1 MSNSQINLPKTAFSM
16 KANLPAR
23 EPEILEYWQ
32 KINLYRELR
41 NSSKGKEKFVLHD
54 GPPYANGNIHMGT
67 ALNKILKDII
77 VKFHQMD
84 GKDSI
89 YVPGW
94 DCHGLPIEW
103 KIEEQYKKNKKN
115 KNDVP
120 IVEFR
125 KECRLFAE
133 KWIEVHKGQ
142 FKRLGVVGDWENYY
156 STMSF
161 DAEAQIV
168 RELGKFLK
176 EGSLYRGFKPV
187 LWSTVEKTALAD
199 AEVERVLSMA
209 DGALLLIDSAE
220 GVMPQTKFVLSK
232 ALKQGLKPIVVI
244 NKLDKA
250 DQRAN
255 EVLDETFD
263 LFVSLDANEEQLDFP
278 VLYASGRSGW
288 ADTEVDG
295 PRENL
300 NPLLDLI
307 LDHVKPAKFEKEKP
321 FAMLSTLLYADSF
334 LGRSLVGRITQGT
347 AKANQSIKAI
357 NLNGEKVDEGKLTKI
372 FRYEGTKKVPI
383 EVGEAGDI
391 VVIAG
396 LENAN
401 VADTICDLDVNEPIS
416 ATPIDPPTMSITIT
430 VNTSPLAGKEGKKLT
445 STQIRDR
452 LLQEAQNNVGIT
464 FAENNGNDSFVVS
477 GRGELMLEILLTQ
490 MRREGFE
497 MTVSPPKVLYQ
508 TDESGKKL
516 EPIEEITMDL
526 DEEYSSKVID
536 SMNRRKGKLIDLK
549 DTGKD
554 KKRLIFH
561 APTRGLMGYT
571 SRFLTLT
578 KGNGVINRIF
588 HSYGPFEGEMEGR
601 RNGALIAM
609 EQGKA
614 VAFAI
619 FNLQAR
625 GEMFVTHNDP
635 VYPGMIVGLSPKPG
649 DMIINVMKGK
659 KLTNMRTQGTDEN
672 VVLTPVRKMSIA
684 EQLSMLNTDEALE
697 ITPESCRLR
706 KSILDPHERKRSEKS
721 GAAA

>member
-1 MSNSQINLPKTAFSM
+1 MT
-16 KANLPAR
+16 
-23 EPEILEYWQ
+23 
-32 KINLYRELR
+32 
-41 NSSKGKEKFVLHD
+41 
-54 GPPYANGNIHMGT
+54 
-67 ALNKILKDII
+67 KDIRNITIIAHVDHGKTTLIDTLMKQSGSFRDNEI
-77 VKFHQMD
+77 VEERVMD
-84 GKDSI
+84 SGELEKERGITILAKPTSIDWKDSRI
-89 YVPGW
+89 NIIDTPGHR
-94 DCHGLPIEW
+94 D
-103 KIEEQYKKNKKN
+103 
-115 KNDVP
+115 
-120 IVEFR
+120 
-125 KECRLFAE
+125 FA
-133 KWIEVHKGQ
+133 
-142 FKRLGVVGDWENYY
+142 
-156 STMSF
+156 
-161 DAEAQIV
+161 
-168 RELGKFLK
+168 
-176 EGSLYRGFKPV
+176 
-187 LWSTVEKTALAD
+187 
-199 AEVERVLSMA
+199 AEVERVLHMA

-220 GVMPQTKFVLSK
+220 GVMPQTKFLLAK
-232 ALKQGLKPIVVI
+232 ALKQGLKPIVII

-288 ADTEVDG
+288 ASKEVDG

-300 NPLLDLI
+300 YPLLNLI
-307 LDHVKPAKFEKEKP
+307 IDHVKPAKLDKTKP

-334 LGRSLVGRITQGT
+334 LGRSLVGRISQGT
-347 AKANQSIKAI
+347 AKANQQIKAI
-357 NLNGEKVDEGKLTKI
+357 NLKGEKVDEGRLTKI

-383 EVGEAGDI
+383 ELGEAGDI
-391 VVIAG
+391 VIIAG
-396 LENAN
+396 LEKAN
-401 VADTICDLDVNEPIS
+401 VADTICDLEVNEPIN

-430 VNTSPLAGKEGKKLT
+430 VNSSPLAGTEGKKLT

-452 LLQEAQNNVGIT
+452 LLLEAENNVGIS
-464 FAENNGNDSFVVS
+464 FNENVNRDSFVIS

-497 MTVSPPKVLYQ
+497 MTVSPPKVLFQ
-508 TDESGKKL
+508 KNESGKKL

-536 SMNRRKGKLIDLK
+536 SMNRRKGKLVDLK

-578 KGNGVINRIF
+578 KGTGVINRLF
-588 HSYGPFEGEMEGR
+588 HSYGECTGDLEGR
-601 RNGALIAM
+601 RNGALISM
-609 EQGKA
+609 ESGKA

-635 VYPGMIVGLSPKPG
+635 VYEGMIVGLSSKGG
-649 DMIINVMKGK
+649 DLEINVMKGK

-672 VVLTPVRKMSIA
+672 VVLTPVRKMAIA

-697 ITPESCRLR
+697 ITPKSCRLR
-706 KSILDPHERKRSEKS
+706 KAFLNPHDRKRKLKS
-721 GAAA
+721 L

>member
-1 MSNSQINLPKTAFSM
+1 MPNNIRNITIIAHVDHGKTTMIDNLMKQSGSFRENEVVDERLMDSGELEKERGITILAKPASIN
-16 KANLPAR
+16 
-23 EPEILEYWQ
+23 WQ
-32 KINLYRELR
+32 DTRIN
-41 NSSKGKEKFVLHD
+41 
-54 GPPYANGNIHMGT
+54 
-67 ALNKILKDII
+67 II
-77 VKFHQMD
+77 D
-84 GKDSI
+84 T
-89 YVPGW
+89 PGHR
-94 DCHGLPIEW
+94 D
-103 KIEEQYKKNKKN
+103 
-115 KNDVP
+115 
-120 IVEFR
+120 
-125 KECRLFAE
+125 FA
-133 KWIEVHKGQ
+133 
-142 FKRLGVVGDWENYY
+142 
-156 STMSF
+156 
-161 DAEAQIV
+161 
-168 RELGKFLK
+168 
-176 EGSLYRGFKPV
+176 
-187 LWSTVEKTALAD
+187 

-220 GVMPQTKFVLSK
+220 GVMPQTKFVLAK
-232 ALKQGLKPIVVI
+232 ALKQGLKPIVII

-288 ADTEVDG
+288 ASKEVDG

-300 NPLLDLI
+300 HPLLDLI
-307 LDHVKPAKFEKEKP
+307 IEHVKPAELDTSKP

-334 LGRSLVGRITQGT
+334 LGRSLVGKISQGT
-347 AKANQSIKAI
+347 AKANQPIKAI
-357 NLNGEKVDEGKLTKI
+357 NLKGEKIDEGKLTKI

-396 LENAN
+396 LEKAN
-401 VADTICDLDVNEPIS
+401 VADTICDPEVNEPIP
-416 ATPIDPPTMSITIT
+416 ATPIDPPTMSITIS
-430 VNTSPLAGKEGKKLT
+430 VNSSPLAGTEGKKLT

-452 LLQEAQNNVGIT
+452 LITEAQNNVGIS
-464 FAENNGNDSFVVS
+464 FSQNANVDSFVIS

-508 TDESGKKL
+508 QDENGNKL
-516 EPIEEITMDL
+516 EPIEEITVDL
-526 DEEYSSKVID
+526 DEEYSSKIID
-536 SMNRRKGKLIDLK
+536 SMNRRKGKLIELK

-578 KGNGVINRIF
+578 KGTGVINRIF
-588 HSYGPFEGEMEGR
+588 HDYGKFEGEMDGR
-601 RNGALIAM
+601 KNGALISMAT
-609 EQGKA
+609 GKA

-625 GEMFVTHNDP
+625 GEMFVSHNDP
-635 VYPGMIVGLSPKPG
+635 VYEGMIVGLTPKPG

-659 KLTNMRTQGTDEN
+659 QLTNMRTQGTDEN

-684 EQLSMLNTDEALE
+684 EQLSILNTDEALE
-697 ITPESCRLR
+697 ITPKSLRLR
-706 KSILDPHERKRSEKS
+706 KAILNPHDRKKNEKS
-721 GAAA
+721 GTPL

>member
-1 MSNSQINLPKTAFSM
+1 MSNNIRNITIIAHVDHGKTTMIDNLMKQSGSFRENEVVDERLMDSGELEKERGITILAKPASIN
-16 KANLPAR
+16 
-23 EPEILEYWQ
+23 WQ
-32 KINLYRELR
+32 DTR
-41 NSSKGKEKFVLHD
+41 V
-54 GPPYANGNIHMGT
+54 NIIDT
-67 ALNKILKDII
+67 
-77 VKFHQMD
+77 
-84 GKDSI
+84 
-89 YVPGW
+89 PGHR
-94 DCHGLPIEW
+94 D
-103 KIEEQYKKNKKN
+103 
-115 KNDVP
+115 
-120 IVEFR
+120 
-125 KECRLFAE
+125 FA
-133 KWIEVHKGQ
+133 
-142 FKRLGVVGDWENYY
+142 
-156 STMSF
+156 
-161 DAEAQIV
+161 
-168 RELGKFLK
+168 
-176 EGSLYRGFKPV
+176 
-187 LWSTVEKTALAD
+187 

-220 GVMPQTKFVLSK
+220 GVMPQTKFVLAK

-288 ADTEVDG
+288 ASKEVDG

-300 NPLLDLI
+300 HPLLDLI
-307 LDHVKPAKFEKEKP
+307 IEHVKPAELDKTKP

-334 LGRSLVGRITQGT
+334 LGRSLVGRISQGT
-347 AKANQSIKAI
+347 AKANQPIKAI
-357 NLNGEKVDEGKLTKI
+357 NLKGEKVDEGKLTKI

-396 LENAN
+396 LEKAN
-401 VADTICDLDVNEPIS
+401 VADTICDPELNDPIP
-416 ATPIDPPTMSITIT
+416 ATPIDPPTMSITIS
-430 VNTSPLAGKEGKKLT
+430 VNSSPLAGTEGKKLT

-452 LLQEAQNNVGIT
+452 LISEAQNNVGIT
-464 FAENNGNDSFVVS
+464 FSQNANVDSFVIS

-497 MTVSPPKVLYQ
+497 MTVSPPKVLFQ
-508 TDESGKKL
+508 KDENGDKL
-516 EPIEEITMDL
+516 EPIEEITVDL
-526 DEEYSSKVID
+526 DEEFSSKIID
-536 SMNRRKGKLIDLK
+536 SMNRRKGKLLDLK

-554 KKRLIFH
+554 KKRLVFH

-578 KGNGVINRIF
+578 KGTGVINRIF
-588 HSYGPFEGEMEGR
+588 HGYGKFEGEMDGR
-601 RNGALIAM
+601 KNGALISM
-609 EQGKA
+609 STGKA

-635 VYPGMIVGLSPKPG
+635 VYEGMIVGLTPKPG

-659 KLTNMRTQGTDEN
+659 QLTNMRTQGTDEN
-672 VVLTPVRKMSIA
+672 VVLTPVRQMSIA

-697 ITPESCRLR
+697 ITPKSLRLR
-706 KSILDPHERKRSEKS
+706 KAILNPHDRKKSEKS

>member
-1 MSNSQINLPKTAFSM
+1 MKNNIRNITIIAHVDHGKTTMIDTLMKQSGSFRENEVVDERLMDSGELEKERGITILAKPASIN
-16 KANLPAR
+16 
-23 EPEILEYWQ
+23 W
-32 KINLYRELR
+32 
-41 NSSKGKEKFVLHD
+41 
-54 GPPYANGNIHMGT
+54 
-67 ALNKILKDII
+67 
-77 VKFHQMD
+77 
-84 GKDSI
+84 KDSRI
-89 YVPGW
+89 NIIDTPGHR
-94 DCHGLPIEW
+94 D
-103 KIEEQYKKNKKN
+103 
-115 KNDVP
+115 
-120 IVEFR
+120 
-125 KECRLFAE
+125 FA
-133 KWIEVHKGQ
+133 
-142 FKRLGVVGDWENYY
+142 
-156 STMSF
+156 
-161 DAEAQIV
+161 
-168 RELGKFLK
+168 
-176 EGSLYRGFKPV
+176 
-187 LWSTVEKTALAD
+187 

-220 GVMPQTKFVLSK
+220 GVMPQTKFVLAK
-232 ALKQGLKPIVVI
+232 ALKQGLKPIVII

-288 ADTEVDG
+288 ASKEVDG

-300 NPLLDLI
+300 HPLLDLI
-307 LDHVKPAKFEKEKP
+307 LEHVNPDDLDKTKP

-334 LGRSLVGRITQGT
+334 LGRSLVGKISQGT
-347 AKANQSIKAI
+347 AKANQPIKAI
-357 NLNGEKVDEGKLTKI
+357 NLKGEIVDEGRLTKI

-396 LENAN
+396 LEKAN
-401 VADTICDLDVNEPIS
+401 VADTICDPEVNEPLP
-416 ATPIDPPTMSITIT
+416 ATPIDPPTMSITIS
-430 VNTSPLAGKEGKKLT
+430 VNSSPLAGTEGKKLT

-452 LLQEAQNNVGIT
+452 LVTEAQNNVGIS
-464 FAENNGNDSFVVS
+464 FSQNNNVDAFVIS

-508 TDESGKKL
+508 KDENGNRL
-516 EPIEEITMDL
+516 EPIEEITVDL
-526 DEEYSSKVID
+526 DEEFSSKIID
-536 SMNRRKGKLIDLK
+536 SMNRRKGKLLDLK

-578 KGNGVINRIF
+578 KGTGVINRIF
-588 HSYGPFEGEMEGR
+588 HGYGKFEGEMDGR
-601 RNGALIAM
+601 KNGALISMAN
-609 EQGKA
+609 GKA

-635 VYPGMIVGLSPKPG
+635 VYEGMIVGLAPKAG

-659 KLTNMRTQGTDEN
+659 QLTNMRTQGTDEN
-672 VVLTPVRKMSIA
+672 VVLTPVRQMSIA

-697 ITPESCRLR
+697 ITPKSLRLR
-706 KSILDPHERKRSEKS
+706 KAILNPNDRKKNEKS
-721 GAAA
+721 STPL

>member
-1 MSNSQINLPKTAFSM
+1 MINNIRNITIIAHVDHGKTTMIDSLM
-16 KANLPAR
+16 KQSGSFR
-23 EPEILEYWQ
+23 ENE
-32 KINLYRELR
+32 
-41 NSSKGKEKFVLHD
+41 
-54 GPPYANGNIHMGT
+54 
-67 ALNKILKDII
+67 
-77 VKFHQMD
+77 
-84 GKDSI
+84 
-89 YVPGW
+89 
-94 DCHGLPIEW
+94 
-103 KIEEQYKKNKKN
+103 
-115 KNDVP
+115 
-120 IVEFR
+120 IVEER
-125 KECRLFAE
+125 LMDSGELEKERGITILAKPASINWKNSRINIIDTPGHRDFA
-133 KWIEVHKGQ
+133 
-142 FKRLGVVGDWENYY
+142 
-156 STMSF
+156 
-161 DAEAQIV
+161 
-168 RELGKFLK
+168 
-176 EGSLYRGFKPV
+176 
-187 LWSTVEKTALAD
+187 

-232 ALKQGLKPIVVI
+232 ALKQGLKPIVII
-244 NKLDKA
+244 NKLDKP
-250 DQRAN
+250 DQRAE

-288 ADTEVDG
+288 ASKEVDG
-295 PRENL
+295 SKENL
-300 NPLLDLI
+300 HPLLDLI
-307 LDHVKPAKFEKEKP
+307 LEHVKPAEFDDSKP
-321 FAMLSTLLYADSF
+321 FAMLSTLLYADTF
-334 LGRSLVGRITQGT
+334 LGRSLVGKISQGT
-347 AKANQSIKAI
+347 AKANQQIKAI
-357 NLNGEKVDEGKLTKI
+357 NLQGEKIDEGRLTKI

-383 EVGEAGDI
+383 EVGVAGDI

-396 LENAN
+396 LEKAN
-401 VADTICDLDVNEPIS
+401 VADTICNLEVKEPIP
-416 ATPIDPPTMSITIT
+416 ATPIDPPTMSIKIT
-430 VNTSPLAGKEGKKLT
+430 VNSSPLAGIEGKKLT

-452 LLQEAQNNVGIT
+452 LILEAQNNVGIT
-464 FAENNGNDSFVVS
+464 FSENENNDAFEIS

-508 TDESGKKL
+508 QDENGNKL
-516 EPIEEITMDL
+516 EPIEEITIDL
-526 DEEYSSKVID
+526 DEEHSSKVID

-588 HSYGPFEGEMEGR
+588 HSYGKYEGEMEGR
-601 RNGALIAM
+601 RNGALISM
-609 EQGKA
+609 ETGKA

-635 VYPGMIVGLSPKPG
+635 VYVGMIVGLAPKSG
-649 DMIINVMKGK
+649 DLQINVMKGK

-684 EQLSMLNTDEALE
+684 EQLSILNNDEALE
-697 ITPESCRLR
+697 ITPKSCRLR
-706 KSILDPHERKRSEKS
+706 KAILDPHARKKSEKS
-721 GAAA
+721 SAFVA

>member
-1 MSNSQINLPKTAFSM
+1 MNNSIRNITIIAHVDHGKTTLIDNLMKQSGSFRENEIVDERLMDSGELEKERGITILAKPASINWK
-16 KANLPAR
+16 
-23 EPEILEYWQ
+23 
-32 KINLYRELR
+32 
-41 NSSKGKEKFVLHD
+41 NSRV
-54 GPPYANGNIHMGT
+54 NIIDT
-67 ALNKILKDII
+67 
-77 VKFHQMD
+77 
-84 GKDSI
+84 
-89 YVPGW
+89 PGHR
-94 DCHGLPIEW
+94 D
-103 KIEEQYKKNKKN
+103 
-115 KNDVP
+115 
-120 IVEFR
+120 
-125 KECRLFAE
+125 FA
-133 KWIEVHKGQ
+133 
-142 FKRLGVVGDWENYY
+142 
-156 STMSF
+156 
-161 DAEAQIV
+161 
-168 RELGKFLK
+168 
-176 EGSLYRGFKPV
+176 
-187 LWSTVEKTALAD
+187 

-220 GVMPQTKFVLSK
+220 GVMPQTKFVLAK
-232 ALKQGLKPIVVI
+232 ALRQGLKPIVVI
-244 NKLDKA
+244 NKLDKP

-255 EVLDETFD
+255 EVLEETFD
-263 LFVSLDANEEQLDFP
+263 LFVSLDANEEQLDFS

-288 ADTEVDG
+288 ASKELDG

-307 LDHVKPAKFEKEKP
+307 IDQVKPAEFDKSKP

-334 LGRSLVGRITQGT
+334 LGRSLVGRISQGT
-347 AKANQSIKAI
+347 AKANQQIKAI
-357 NLNGEKVDEGKLTKI
+357 NLQGEKVDEGRLTKI
-372 FRYEGTKKVPI
+372 FRYEGTKKVTI
-383 EVGEAGDI
+383 DVGEAGDI

-396 LENAN
+396 LEKAN
-401 VADTICDLDVNEPIS
+401 VADTICDLDVNEPIA

-430 VNTSPLAGKEGKKLT
+430 VNSSPLAGIEGKKLT

-452 LLQEAQNNVGIT
+452 LVLEAQNNVGIT
-464 FAENNGNDSFVVS
+464 FSENTGKDSFEIS

-497 MTVSPPKVLYQ
+497 MTVSPPKVLF
-508 TDESGKKL
+508 KKDDNGNRL

-588 HSYGPFEGEMEGR
+588 HSYGKFEGEMEVR
-601 RNGALIAM
+601 RNGALISM
-609 EQGKA
+609 EKGKA

-619 FNLQAR
+619 YNLQAR
-625 GEMFVTHNDP
+625 GEMFVTHNDS
-635 VYPGMIVGLSPKPG
+635 VYAGMIVGLAPKPG

-672 VVLTPVRKMSIA
+672 VVLTPIRKMSIA
-684 EQLSMLNTDEALE
+684 EQLSILNGDEALE
-697 ITPESCRLR
+697 ITPKSCRLR
-706 KSILDPHERKRSEKS
+706 KAILDPHERKKSEKS
-721 GAAA
+721 GAAGSIPPGGMGGMGM

>member
-1 MSNSQINLPKTAFSM
+1 MSNNIRNITIIAHVDHGKTTMIDNLM
-16 KANLPAR
+16 KQSGSFRENEVVDERLMDSGELEKERGITILAKPAS
-23 EPEILEYWQ
+23 IDWQ
-32 KINLYRELR
+32 GTR
-41 NSSKGKEKFVLHD
+41 V
-54 GPPYANGNIHMGT
+54 NIIDT
-67 ALNKILKDII
+67 
-77 VKFHQMD
+77 
-84 GKDSI
+84 
-89 YVPGW
+89 PGHR
-94 DCHGLPIEW
+94 D
-103 KIEEQYKKNKKN
+103 
-115 KNDVP
+115 
-120 IVEFR
+120 
-125 KECRLFAE
+125 FA
-133 KWIEVHKGQ
+133 
-142 FKRLGVVGDWENYY
+142 
-156 STMSF
+156 
-161 DAEAQIV
+161 
-168 RELGKFLK
+168 
-176 EGSLYRGFKPV
+176 
-187 LWSTVEKTALAD
+187 

-220 GVMPQTKFVLSK
+220 GVMPQTKFVLAK

-278 VLYASGRSGW
+278 VMYASGRSGW
-288 ADTEVDG
+288 ADKEVDG

-300 NPLLDLI
+300 HPLLDLI
-307 LDHVKPAKFEKEKP
+307 LEHVKPTDLDKTKP

-334 LGRSLVGRITQGT
+334 LGRSLVGKISQGT
-347 AKANQSIKAI
+347 AKANQPIKAI
-357 NLNGEKVDEGKLTKI
+357 NLKGEKVDEGRLTKI

-396 LENAN
+396 LEKAN
-401 VADTICDLDVNEPIS
+401 VADTICDLEVNDPLP
-416 ATPIDPPTMSITIT
+416 ATPIDPPTMSITIS
-430 VNTSPLAGKEGKKLT
+430 VNSSPLAGTEGKKLT

-452 LLQEAQNNVGIT
+452 LVTEAQNNVGI
-464 FAENNGNDSFVVS
+464 SFSQNANVDAFVIS

-508 TDESGKKL
+508 KDEGGNRL
-516 EPIEEITMDL
+516 EPIEEITVDV
-526 DEEYSSKVID
+526 DEEFSSKIID
-536 SMNRRKGKLIDLK
+536 SMNRRKGKLLDLK

-578 KGNGVINRIF
+578 KGTGVINRIF
-588 HSYGPFEGEMEGR
+588 HGYGKFEGEMDGR
-601 RNGALIAM
+601 KNGALISMAN
-609 EQGKA
+609 GKA

-635 VYPGMIVGLSPKPG
+635 VYEGMIVGLAPKAG

-659 KLTNMRTQGTDEN
+659 QLTNMRTQGTDEN
-672 VVLTPVRKMSIA
+672 VVLTPVRQMSIA

-697 ITPESCRLR
+697 ITPKSLRLR
-706 KSILDPHERKRSEKS
+706 KAILNPNDRKKNEKS
-721 GAAA
+721 STPL

>member
-1 MSNSQINLPKTAFSM
+1 MSNNIRNITIIAHVDHGKTTMIDNLMKQSGSFRENEVVDERLMDSGELEKERGITILAKPASINWKNS
-16 KANLPAR
+16 R
-23 EPEILEYWQ
+23 
-32 KINLYRELR
+32 IN
-41 NSSKGKEKFVLHD
+41 
-54 GPPYANGNIHMGT
+54 
-67 ALNKILKDII
+67 II
-77 VKFHQMD
+77 D
-84 GKDSI
+84 T
-89 YVPGW
+89 PGHR
-94 DCHGLPIEW
+94 D
-103 KIEEQYKKNKKN
+103 
-115 KNDVP
+115 
-120 IVEFR
+120 
-125 KECRLFAE
+125 FA
-133 KWIEVHKGQ
+133 
-142 FKRLGVVGDWENYY
+142 
-156 STMSF
+156 
-161 DAEAQIV
+161 
-168 RELGKFLK
+168 
-176 EGSLYRGFKPV
+176 
-187 LWSTVEKTALAD
+187 

-220 GVMPQTKFVLSK
+220 GVMPQTKFVLAK

-288 ADTEVDG
+288 ASKEVDG

-300 NPLLDLI
+300 HPLLDLI
-307 LDHVKPAKFEKEKP
+307 IEHVKPAELDKTKP
-321 FAMLSTLLYADSF
+321 FAMLSTLLYSDSF
-334 LGRSLVGRITQGT
+334 LGRSLVGKINQGT

-396 LENAN
+396 LEKAN
-401 VADTICDLDVNEPIS
+401 VADTICDLEVNDPIP

-430 VNTSPLAGKEGKKLT
+430 VNTSPLAGTEGKKLT
-445 STQIRDR
+445 SIQIRDR

-464 FAENNGNDSFVVS
+464 FLENDGNDSFVVS

-497 MTVSPPKVLYQ
+497 MTVSPPKVLF
-508 TDESGKKL
+508 KKDDAGNRL
-516 EPIEEITMDL
+516 EPIEEITVDI

-578 KGNGVINRIF
+578 KGTGVINRTF
-588 HSYGPFEGEMEGR
+588 HSFGEYAGDLEGR
-601 RNGALIAM
+601 RNGALVSM
-609 EQGKA
+609 ENGKA
-614 VAFAI
+614 VAYAI
-619 FNLQAR
+619 FNLQDR
-625 GEMFVTHNDP
+625 GEFFITHNDP
-635 VYPGMIVGLSPKPG
+635 VYEGMIVGLGSKNG
-649 DMIINVMKGK
+649 DLVVNVLKGK
-659 KLTNMRTQGTDEN
+659 KLTNVRASGADEN
-672 VVLTPVRKMSIA
+672 VVLTPVRNMSIS
-684 EQLSMLNTDEALE
+684 EMLGMLNTDEALE
-697 ITPESCRLR
+697 ITPKSCRLR
-706 KSILDPHERKRSEKS
+706 KAILNPHERKRQAKAS
-721 GAAA
+721 

>member
-1 MSNSQINLPKTAFSM
+1 MS
-16 KANLPAR
+16 
-23 EPEILEYWQ
+23 
-32 KINLYRELR
+32 
-41 NSSKGKEKFVLHD
+41 
-54 GPPYANGNIHMGT
+54 
-67 ALNKILKDII
+67 KDIKNI
-77 VKFHQMD
+77 TIIAHVDHGKTTLIDNLMKQSGSFRENEVVDERLMD
-84 GKDSI
+84 SGELEKERGITILAKPASI
-89 YVPGW
+89 NWKGSRINIIDTPGHR
-94 DCHGLPIEW
+94 D
-103 KIEEQYKKNKKN
+103 
-115 KNDVP
+115 
-120 IVEFR
+120 
-125 KECRLFAE
+125 FA
-133 KWIEVHKGQ
+133 
-142 FKRLGVVGDWENYY
+142 
-156 STMSF
+156 
-161 DAEAQIV
+161 
-168 RELGKFLK
+168 
-176 EGSLYRGFKPV
+176 
-187 LWSTVEKTALAD
+187 

-244 NKLDKA
+244 NKLDKS

-263 LFVSLDANEEQLDFP
+263 LFVSLDANEDQLDFP

-288 ADTEVDG
+288 ADKEIDG

-300 NPLLDLI
+300 NPLLDQI
-307 LDHVKPAKFEKEKP
+307 IEHVKPAELDKTKP
-321 FAMLSTLLYADSF
+321 FAMLSTLLYADNF
-334 LGRSLVGRITQGT
+334 LGRSLVGRIAQGT
-347 AKANQSIKAI
+347 AKANQLIKAI
-357 NLNGEKVDEGKLTKI
+357 NLKGEKVDEGRLTKI

-383 EVGEAGDI
+383 EIGEAGDI
-391 VVIAG
+391 VVVAG
-396 LENAN
+396 LEKAN
-401 VADTICDLDVNEPIS
+401 VADTICDLKLNDPIK

-430 VNTSPLAGKEGKKLT
+430 VNTSPLAGTEGKKLT

-464 FAENNGNDSFVVS
+464 FTENEGNDTFVVS

-497 MTVSPPKVLYQ
+497 MTVSPPKVLYKK
-508 TDESGKKL
+508 DENGNKL

-526 DEEYSSKVID
+526 DEEHSSKIID
-536 SMNRRKGKLIDLK
+536 SMNRRKGKLIELK
-549 DTGKD
+549 DTGKN

-571 SRFLTLT
+571 GRFLTLT

-588 HSYGPFEGEMEGR
+588 HAYGPFEGEMEGR
-601 RNGALIAM
+601 RNGALISM

-659 KLTNMRTQGTDEN
+659 KLTNIRTQGTDEN

-697 ITPESCRLR
+697 ITPDSCRLR
-706 KSILDPHERKRSEKS
+706 KAILDPHERKRSEKS
-721 GAAA
+721 GTAA

>member
-1 MSNSQINLPKTAFSM
+1 MSNNIRNITIIAHVDHGKTTMIDNLM
-16 KANLPAR
+16 KQSGSFRENEVVDERLMDSGELEKERGITILAKPAS
-23 EPEILEYWQ
+23 IDWQ
-32 KINLYRELR
+32 GTR
-41 NSSKGKEKFVLHD
+41 V
-54 GPPYANGNIHMGT
+54 NIIDT
-67 ALNKILKDII
+67 
-77 VKFHQMD
+77 
-84 GKDSI
+84 
-89 YVPGW
+89 PGHR
-94 DCHGLPIEW
+94 D
-103 KIEEQYKKNKKN
+103 
-115 KNDVP
+115 
-120 IVEFR
+120 
-125 KECRLFAE
+125 FA
-133 KWIEVHKGQ
+133 
-142 FKRLGVVGDWENYY
+142 
-156 STMSF
+156 
-161 DAEAQIV
+161 
-168 RELGKFLK
+168 
-176 EGSLYRGFKPV
+176 
-187 LWSTVEKTALAD
+187 

-220 GVMPQTKFVLSK
+220 GVMPQTKFVLAK

-278 VLYASGRSGW
+278 VMYASGRSGW
-288 ADTEVDG
+288 ADKEVDG

-300 NPLLDLI
+300 HPLLDLI
-307 LDHVKPAKFEKEKP
+307 LEHVKPADLDKTKP

-334 LGRSLVGRITQGT
+334 LGRSLVGKISQGT
-347 AKANQSIKAI
+347 AKANQPIKAI
-357 NLNGEKVDEGKLTKI
+357 NLKGEKVDEGRLTKI

-396 LENAN
+396 LEKAN
-401 VADTICDLDVNEPIS
+401 VADTICDLEVNDPLP
-416 ATPIDPPTMSITIT
+416 ATPIDPPTMSITIS
-430 VNTSPLAGKEGKKLT
+430 VNSSPLAGTEGKKLT

-452 LLQEAQNNVGIT
+452 LITEAQNNVGI
-464 FAENNGNDSFVVS
+464 SFSQNANVDAFVIS

-508 TDESGKKL
+508 KDEGGNRL
-516 EPIEEITMDL
+516 EPIEEITVDV
-526 DEEYSSKVID
+526 DEEFSSKIID
-536 SMNRRKGKLIDLK
+536 SMNRRKGKLLDLK

-578 KGNGVINRIF
+578 KGTGVINRIF
-588 HSYGPFEGEMEGR
+588 HGYGKFEGEMDGR
-601 RNGALIAM
+601 KNGALISMAN
-609 EQGKA
+609 GKA

-635 VYPGMIVGLSPKPG
+635 VYEGMIVGLAPKAG

-659 KLTNMRTQGTDEN
+659 QLTNMRTQGTDEN
-672 VVLTPVRKMSIA
+672 VVLTPVRQMSIA

-697 ITPESCRLR
+697 ITPKSLRLR
-706 KSILDPHERKRSEKS
+706 KAILNPNDRKKNEKS
-721 GAAA
+721 STPL

>member
-1 MSNSQINLPKTAFSM
+1 MNNSIRNITIIAHVDHGKTTLIDNLM
-16 KANLPAR
+16 K
-23 EPEILEYWQ
+23 Q
-32 KINLYRELR
+32 
-41 NSSKGKEKFVLHD
+41 SGS
-54 GPPYANGNIHMGT
+54 
-67 ALNKILKDII
+67 
-77 VKFHQMD
+77 
-84 GKDSI
+84 
-89 YVPGW
+89 
-94 DCHGLPIEW
+94 
-103 KIEEQYKKNKKN
+103 
-115 KNDVP
+115 
-120 IVEFR
+120 FR
-125 KECRLFAE
+125 KNEIVDERLMDSGELEKERGITILAKPASINWKNSRVNIIDTPGHRDFA
-133 KWIEVHKGQ
+133 
-142 FKRLGVVGDWENYY
+142 
-156 STMSF
+156 
-161 DAEAQIV
+161 
-168 RELGKFLK
+168 
-176 EGSLYRGFKPV
+176 
-187 LWSTVEKTALAD
+187 

-220 GVMPQTKFVLSK
+220 GVMPQTKFVLAK
-232 ALKQGLKPIVVI
+232 ALRQGLKPIVVI
-244 NKLDKA
+244 NKLDKP

-255 EVLDETFD
+255 EVLEETFD

-288 ADTEVDG
+288 ASKELDG

-307 LDHVKPAKFEKEKP
+307 IDQVKPAEFDKSKP

-334 LGRSLVGRITQGT
+334 LGRSLVGRISQGT
-347 AKANQSIKAI
+347 AKANQQIKAI
-357 NLNGEKVDEGKLTKI
+357 NLQREKVDEGRLTKI
-372 FRYEGTKKVPI
+372 FRYEGTKRVPI
-383 EVGEAGDI
+383 DVGEAGDI

-396 LENAN
+396 LEKAN
-401 VADTICDLDVNEPIS
+401 VADTICDLDVNEPIA

-430 VNTSPLAGKEGKKLT
+430 VNSSPLAGIEGKKLT

-452 LLQEAQNNVGIT
+452 LALEAQNNVGIT
-464 FAENNGNDSFVVS
+464 FSENTGKDSFEIS

-497 MTVSPPKVLYQ
+497 MTVSPPKVLF
-508 TDESGKKL
+508 KKDDNGNRL

-549 DTGKD
+549 DTGKN

-588 HSYGPFEGEMEGR
+588 HSYGKFEGEMEGR
-601 RNGALIAM
+601 RNGALISM
-609 EQGKA
+609 EKGKA

-619 FNLQAR
+619 YNLQAR
-625 GEMFVTHNDP
+625 GEMFVTHNDS
-635 VYPGMIVGLSPKPG
+635 VYAGMIVGLAPKPG

-684 EQLSMLNTDEALE
+684 EQLSILNSDEALE
-697 ITPESCRLR
+697 ITPKSCRLR
-706 KSILDPHERKRSEKS
+706 KAILDPHERKKSKKS
-721 GAAA
+721 GAAGDMPPGGMGGMGM

>member
-1 MSNSQINLPKTAFSM
+1 MTNDIRNITIIAHVDHGKTTLIDTLM
-16 KANLPAR
+16 KQSGSFRDNEVVEERVMDSGELEKER
-23 EPEILEYWQ
+23 GITILAKPTSIDW
-32 KINLYRELR
+32 
-41 NSSKGKEKFVLHD
+41 KESRV
-54 GPPYANGNIHMGT
+54 NIIDT
-67 ALNKILKDII
+67 
-77 VKFHQMD
+77 
-84 GKDSI
+84 
-89 YVPGW
+89 PGHR
-94 DCHGLPIEW
+94 D
-103 KIEEQYKKNKKN
+103 
-115 KNDVP
+115 
-120 IVEFR
+120 
-125 KECRLFAE
+125 FA
-133 KWIEVHKGQ
+133 
-142 FKRLGVVGDWENYY
+142 
-156 STMSF
+156 
-161 DAEAQIV
+161 
-168 RELGKFLK
+168 
-176 EGSLYRGFKPV
+176 
-187 LWSTVEKTALAD
+187 
-199 AEVERVLSMA
+199 AEVERVLHMA

-220 GVMPQTKFVLSK
+220 GVMPQTKFVLAK

-288 ADTEVDG
+288 ASREIDG

-300 NPLLDLI
+300 HPLLDLI
-307 LDHVKPAKFEKEKP
+307 IDHVKPAKLDKTKP

-334 LGRSLVGRITQGT
+334 LGRSLVGRINQGT
-347 AKANQSIKAI
+347 AKANQQIKAI
-357 NLNGEKVDEGKLTKI
+357 NLKGEKVDEGRLTKI

-383 EVGEAGDI
+383 EIGEAGDI
-391 VVIAG
+391 VIIAG
-396 LENAN
+396 LEKAN
-401 VADTICDLDVNEPIS
+401 VADTICDLEIDEPIS
-416 ATPIDPPTMSITIT
+416 ATPIDPPTMSITVT
-430 VNTSPLAGKEGKKLT
+430 VNSSPLAGTEGKKLT
-445 STQIRDR
+445 STQIRER
-452 LLQEAQNNVGIT
+452 LMLEAENNVGIT
-464 FAENNGNDSFVVS
+464 FGENENKDAFVIS

-497 MTVSPPKVLYQ
+497 MTVSPPKVLFQ
-508 TDESGKKL
+508 KDGSGKKL

-578 KGNGVINRIF
+578 KGTGVINRIF
-588 HSYGPFEGEMEGR
+588 HAYGDYTGDMEGR
-601 RNGALIAM
+601 RNGALISM
-609 EQGKA
+609 EKGKA

-635 VYPGMIVGLSPKPG
+635 VYEGMIVGLSSKSG
-649 DMIINVMKGK
+649 DLEINVMKGK

-672 VVLTPVRKMSIA
+672 VVLTPVRKMAIA

-697 ITPESCRLR
+697 ITPKSCRLR
-706 KSILDPHERKRSEKS
+706 KAILNPHDRKRQSKAS
-721 GAAA
+721 

>member
-1 MSNSQINLPKTAFSM
+1 MSQEIRNITIIAHVDHGKTTLIDNLMKQSGSFRDNEVVDERLMDSGELEKERGITILAKPASINWKSS
-16 KANLPAR
+16 R
-23 EPEILEYWQ
+23 
-32 KINLYRELR
+32 IN
-41 NSSKGKEKFVLHD
+41 
-54 GPPYANGNIHMGT
+54 
-67 ALNKILKDII
+67 II
-77 VKFHQMD
+77 D
-84 GKDSI
+84 T
-89 YVPGW
+89 PGHR
-94 DCHGLPIEW
+94 D
-103 KIEEQYKKNKKN
+103 
-115 KNDVP
+115 
-120 IVEFR
+120 
-125 KECRLFAE
+125 FA
-133 KWIEVHKGQ
+133 
-142 FKRLGVVGDWENYY
+142 
-156 STMSF
+156 
-161 DAEAQIV
+161 
-168 RELGKFLK
+168 
-176 EGSLYRGFKPV
+176 
-187 LWSTVEKTALAD
+187 

-220 GVMPQTKFVLSK
+220 GVMPKTKFVLAK

-255 EVLDETFD
+255 EVLDQTFD

-288 ADTEVDG
+288 ADKEVDG

-300 NPLLDLI
+300 NPLLDQI
-307 LDHVKPAKFEKEKP
+307 IDHVKPAELDKSKP
-321 FAMLSTLLYADSF
+321 FAMLSTLLYSDSF
-334 LGRSLVGRITQGT
+334 LGRSLVGRINQGT
-347 AKANQSIKAI
+347 AKANQAIKAI
-357 NLNGEKVDEGKLTKI
+357 DLDGNKVDEGRLTKI

-396 LENAN
+396 LEKAN
-401 VADTICDLDVNEPIS
+401 VADTICDLEVNDPIP

-430 VNTSPLAGKEGKKLT
+430 VNTSPLAGTEGKKLT

-464 FAENNGNDSFVVS
+464 FSENDGNDSFVVS

-497 MTVSPPKVLYQ
+497 MTVSPPKVLYK
-508 TDESGKKL
+508 TDENGNKL
-516 EPIEEITMDL
+516 EPIEEITM
-526 DEEYSSKVID
+526 
-536 SMNRRKGKLIDLK
+536 
-549 DTGKD
+549 
-554 KKRLIFH
+554 
-561 APTRGLMGYT
+561 GLMGYT
-571 SRFLTLT
+571 SKFLTLT

-588 HSYGPFEGEMEGR
+588 HDYGPFEGDMEGR
-601 RNGALIAM
+601 RNGALISM
-609 EQGKA
+609 EKGKA

-697 ITPESCRLR
+697 ITPDSCRLR
-706 KSILDPHERKRSEKS
+706 KAILDPHERKKSEKS

>member
-1 MSNSQINLPKTAFSM
+1 MSNNIRNITIIAHVDHGKTTMIDNLMKQSGSFRENEIVDERLMDSGELEKERGITILAKPASIN
-16 KANLPAR
+16 
-23 EPEILEYWQ
+23 WQ
-32 KINLYRELR
+32 
-41 NSSKGKEKFVLHD
+41 NSRV
-54 GPPYANGNIHMGT
+54 NIIDT
-67 ALNKILKDII
+67 
-77 VKFHQMD
+77 
-84 GKDSI
+84 
-89 YVPGW
+89 PGHR
-94 DCHGLPIEW
+94 D
-103 KIEEQYKKNKKN
+103 
-115 KNDVP
+115 
-120 IVEFR
+120 
-125 KECRLFAE
+125 FA
-133 KWIEVHKGQ
+133 
-142 FKRLGVVGDWENYY
+142 
-156 STMSF
+156 
-161 DAEAQIV
+161 
-168 RELGKFLK
+168 
-176 EGSLYRGFKPV
+176 
-187 LWSTVEKTALAD
+187 

-220 GVMPQTKFVLSK
+220 GVMPQTKFVLAK

-244 NKLDKA
+244 NKLDKT

-288 ADTEVDG
+288 ASKEVDG

-300 NPLLDLI
+300 HPLLDLI
-307 LDHVKPAKFEKEKP
+307 IEHVRPAELDKKKP

-334 LGRSLVGRITQGT
+334 LGRSLVGRISQGT
-347 AKANQSIKAI
+347 AKANQPIKAI
-357 NLNGEKVDEGKLTKI
+357 NLKGEKVDEGKLTKI

-383 EVGEAGDI
+383 EIGEAGDI

-396 LENAN
+396 LEKAN
-401 VADTICDLDVNEPIS
+401 VADTICDPELNEPIP
-416 ATPIDPPTMSITIT
+416 ATPIDPPTMSITIS
-430 VNTSPLAGKEGKKLT
+430 VNSSPLAGTEGKKLT

-452 LLQEAQNNVGIT
+452 LVSEAQNNVGIT
-464 FAENNGNDSFVVS
+464 FSQNTNVDSFVIS

-497 MTVSPPKVLYQ
+497 MTVSPPKVLFQ
-508 TDESGKKL
+508 KDEAGNKL
-516 EPIEEITMDL
+516 EPIEEITVDL
-526 DEEYSSKVID
+526 DEEFSSKIID
-536 SMNRRKGKLIDLK
+536 SMNRRKGKLLDLK

-554 KKRLIFH
+554 KKRLVFH

-578 KGNGVINRIF
+578 KGTGVINRIF
-588 HSYGPFEGEMEGR
+588 HGYGKFEGEMDGR
-601 RNGALIAM
+601 KNGALISM
-609 EQGKA
+609 STGKA

-635 VYPGMIVGLSPKPG
+635 VYEGMIVGLTPKPG

-659 KLTNMRTQGTDEN
+659 QLTNMRTQGTDEN
-672 VVLTPVRKMSIA
+672 VVLTPVRQMSIA

-697 ITPESCRLR
+697 ITPKSLRLR
-706 KSILDPHERKRSEKS
+706 KAILNPHDRKKNEKS